1 MSKDSERSHVHLA
14 MPRTALLFE
23 DWNKHK
29 LEFDDILVLP
39 EHEPVNPEEEE
50 DIVPDQHAAFG
61 IAKSQQIR
69 RRQAAW
75 KDLSVKGLLF
85 NGPNA
90 VSTKEV
96 LEFPNF
102 SEVEEEVISMNQNL
116 LNFSGSI
123 HHDVDSI
130 STPVM
135 GPDPKLSPEILL
147 QDARASARRASAM
160 VTPTYNNDAQH
171 VTTRNRTNA
180 MRSSRLASGT
190 QRRRAPR

>member
-69 RRQAAW
+69 QRQAAW
-75 KDLSVKGLLF
+75 KDLSVKDLLF
-85 NGPNA
+85 DGPNA
-90 VSTKEV
+90 VSTEEV
-96 LEFPNF
+96 LDFPNF
-102 SEVEEEVISMNQNL
+102 SEVHDEVTLMDQS
-116 LNFSGSI
+116 FSNGGAGVRRA
-123 HHDVDSI
+123 DNNVL
-130 STPVM
+130 TPVIDS
-135 GPDPKLSPEILL
+135 DPMVSPEML
-147 QDARASARRASAM
+147 QDARTNARMASAM
-160 VTPTYNNDAQH
+160 VTPTYNNDVQH

-180 MRSSRLASGT
+180 MRSSRLASGA